1 MNNLAG
7 YAQTE
12 TVGMDEKEMEI
23 RALIKSSAMLNNI
36 KENWE
41 EQKKELPQ
49 ALEKNRRLWSFL
61 ASGARDE
68 ECKHNDI
75 VRQNI
80 INLANFIFK
89 RTYETLSN
97 PSPEKLEILITINM
111 QIANGLAGKY
121 PE

>member
-23 RALIKSSAMLNNI
+23 RALVKSSAALNQI
-36 KENWE
+36 KENWDE
-41 EQKKELPQ
+41 RHKELPQ

-68 ECKHNDI
+68 ACPHNDI

-89 RTYETLSN
+89 RTYEVLSH
-97 PSPEKLEILITINM
+97 PAPEKLEILININM
-111 QIANGLAGKY
+111 QIANGLSGKDID
-121 PE
+121 

>member
-1 MNNLAG
+1 MNALAG

-23 RALIKSSAMLNNI
+23 RALIKSSALLNQI
-36 KENWE
+36 KENWDE
-41 EQKKELPQ
+41 RHKELPQ
-49 ALEKNRRLWSFL
+49 ALDKNRRLWSFL

-68 ECKHNDI
+68 SCQHSDL

-89 RTYETLSN
+89 RTYETLSH
-97 PSPEKLEILITINM
+97 PAPEKLEILISINM
-111 QIANGLAGKY
+111 QIANGLAGKAAD
-121 PE
+121 